1 MTNQKNINCRFDF
14 RRDVRSTQRVS
25 LTPQKFSLCPIVNG
39 RQPCPLE
46 FLRRGSNQTLRFIFL
61 GLIILSL
68 SMTLGCGARQDVGEI
83 EKAVLEF
90 DSSFKD
96 VLAKK
101 ADLDSQIDLIMGEF
115 RKKQGE
121 INSKIMELEEELKV
135 IRRQA
140 YSQMRQLK
148 ATLDPERQRIALK
161 LSELKANLKT
171 KVELLRTLKDSL
183 KETKKLVD
191 KNKELGLSQEEEAKW
206 EKNLN
211 DISSQ
216 IPPLEDEIARLRREI
231 DIYRQEL
238 NLLKQ

>member
-1 MTNQKNINCRFDF
+1 MKNYNLYF
-14 RRDVRSTQRVS
+14 RRIARQTPARFGSLGESSRSSAFGGHRARSNLQRPTQVEMLRFVLLVMLS
-25 LTPQKFSLCPIVNG
+25 LTLTV
-39 RQPCPLE
+39 
-46 FLRRGSNQTLRFIFL
+46 
-61 GLIILSL
+61 
-68 SMTLGCGARQDVGEI
+68 GCGPRQNVGEV

-140 YSQMRQLK
+140 YSQVRELKTQLN
-148 ATLDPERQRIALK
+148 PERQRIALK
-161 LSELKANLKT
+161 LSEFKANLKT
-171 KVELLRTLKDSL
+171 KVDLLRTLRDSL
-183 KETKKLVD
+183 KETQKLVK
-191 KNKELGLSQEEEAKW
+191 KNKDLGLSQEEEAKW

-216 IPPLEDEIARLRREI
+216 IPPLEDEIATLRREI